1 MHIGSGIFAALALAA
16 LGLAG
21 CGDGGVSSAKAS
33 DGAQSD
39 VTVVATG
46 CAKAPKPDCVTLT
59 ADGKTWD
66 VTGAGVDLKRGVAVN
81 VTGTPAGQGACG
93 PKLAQAQVE
102 YTGLQCPKS

>member
-1 MHIGSGIFAALALAA
+1 MRTSLGVCAAFAVGA

-21 CGDGGVSSAKAS
+21 CGDNGVSSAKAS
-33 DGAQSD
+33 DAAQSD

-46 CAKAPKPDCVTLT
+46 CPKMPKPDCVTLT